1 MSLVY
6 YVEILL
12 KFVFLVKSCMFFFV
26 VFLSGNVMDSFV
38 VIELVD
44 VLKLLIFLFLDNLL
58 IDC

>member
-1 MSLVY
+1 M
-6 YVEILL
+6 EILL
-12 KFVFLVKSCMFFFV
+12 KFVFLVKSCMFFLV

-58 IDC
+58 IDF